1 MVNYSDKLFFYNFII
16 LNRLIDEN
24 QFCNFNNFINNLFYA
39 AKGLRI
45 ISKIRTKI
53 AKSSI
58 PRIPTNI

>member
-45 ISKIRTKI
+45 ISKI